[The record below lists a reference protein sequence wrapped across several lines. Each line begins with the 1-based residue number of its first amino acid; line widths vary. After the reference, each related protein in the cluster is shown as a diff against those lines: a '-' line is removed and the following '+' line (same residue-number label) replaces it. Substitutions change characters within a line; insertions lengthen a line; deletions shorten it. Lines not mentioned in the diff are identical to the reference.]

1 MWKFIYIPLRIA
13 QGAFERVPWVV
24 FRQSMLQEGGE
35 RALVVPSNLDDRQ
48 ILFSN
53 EEDDEASHT
62 ASKNAIP
69 SCAAEWHFL
78 DLVKVLVEVM
88 NFMRIR

>member
-1 MWKFIYIPLRIA
+1 MWIIIYVPLRIA
-13 QGAFERVPWVV
+13 QGAFERVPLMP
-24 FRQSMLQEGGE
+24 FGQSADAEGDE
-35 RALVVPSNLDDRQ
+35 RALAVPSNLDDRQ
-48 ILFSN
+48 ILSSN

-78 DLVKVLVEVM
+78 
-88 NFMRIR
+88 IW

>member
-1 MWKFIYIPLRIA
+1 MRIA
-13 QGAFERVPWVV
+13 QGAFERVPLIV
-24 FRQSMLQEGGE
+24 FGQGRLVEGGE
-35 RALVVPSNLDDRQ
+35 RALVVPLSLDGRQ
-48 ILFSN
+48 IRFSN
-53 EEDDEASHT
+53 EEDDEARHT

-88 NFMRIR
+88 NFMRVK

>member
-1 MWKFIYIPLRIA
+1 MEIFIYVPLRIA
-13 QGAFERVPWVV
+13 QGAFERVVI
-24 FRQSMLQEGGE
+24 
-35 RALVVPSNLDDRQ
+35 PSNLDDRQ

-53 EEDDEASHT
+53 EEDDVASHT

-78 DLVKVLVEVM
+78 DLVEVLVETV
-88 NFMRIR
+88 NFTELW

>member
-24 FRQSMLQEGGE
+24 FRQSRLQEGGE

-62 ASKNAIP
+62 ASKKCHP
-69 SCAAEWHFL
+69 
-78 DLVKVLVEVM
+78 VM
-88 NFMRIR
+88 RCGMAFS